1 MSNKQDI
8 QIALSAAVAANC
20 IPCFEHL
27 FEKAKETGIETAEI
41 QHVVKIATK
50 VKNGAHVFL
59 KTNIDDILGIKTN
72 DSQES
77 CCGSSGRE
85 ECSC

>member
-8 QIALSAAVAANC
+8 QIALGAAVAANC

-27 FEKAKETGIETAEI
+27 FEKAKEIGLETEEV

-50 VKNGAHVFL
+50 VKNGAHVSL
-59 KTNIDDILGIKTN
+59 KTNIDDILGVETQ
-72 DSQES
+72 DLQES
-77 CCGSSGRE
+77 CCGSSARE
-85 ECSC
+85 ACSC

>member
-8 QIALSAAVAANC
+8 QIALGAAVAANC

-27 FEKAKETGIETAEI
+27 FEKAKEIGLETEEI

-50 VKNGAHVFL
+50 VKNGAHVSL
-59 KTNIDDILGIKTN
+59 KTNIDPGLCRNMSKKELENYPTI
-72 DSQES
+72 
-77 CCGSSGRE
+77 
-85 ECSC
+85 